1 MRRPASF
8 LALAIVHDHQIRQPV
23 DALEDDTAAPVD
35 RKAAAASG
43 VETPPQ
49 MRTSRD
55 FAEECNISFAVE

>member
-1 MRRPASF
+1 MTTRSVSQWTLSKTIP
-8 LALAIVHDHQIRQPV
+8 
-23 DALEDDTAAPVD
+23 AAPVD

-55 FAEECNISFAVE
+55 FAEACNISLAAE